1 MQMSTHEIVQM
12 YKEAADKNAQIEI
25 LADLNV
31 CSKQEI
37 LTILQEQGLIS
48 GVKLPKKEAKKEQK
62 SREKLGS
69 PQTLALEGEE
79 ETGRSGVELSEVGK
93 RVEAKRRATR
103 MTWTE
108 ELKDSV
114 RRLCGEGLSNLEIAE
129 RLGLDEGQ
137 IKNAVTRYK
146 LRKDKPEKGA
156 EETTPKETAKR
167 LPLEFVSLIRDY
179 AKCITLISPGEIQN
193 YREIV
198 GAFAG
203 SIMEAADEIL
213 CEAKKYGQ

>member
-1 MQMSTHEIVQM
+1 MYMERHEIVQM

-37 LTILQEQGLIS
+37 LTILQEEGLIS
-48 GVKLPKKEAKKEQK
+48 GVKLPKKARRK
-62 SREKLGS
+62 
-69 PQTLALEGEE
+69 E
-79 ETGRSGVELSEVGK
+79 ETPRLP
-93 RVEAKRRATR
+93 R

-146 LRKDKPEKGA
+146 LRQEIVKEEKQ
-156 EETTPKETAKR
+156 EMPKEQKKR
-167 LPLEFVSLIRDY
+167 LPIDCVSLIRDY

-213 CEAKKYGQ
+213 CEAKKYAQ